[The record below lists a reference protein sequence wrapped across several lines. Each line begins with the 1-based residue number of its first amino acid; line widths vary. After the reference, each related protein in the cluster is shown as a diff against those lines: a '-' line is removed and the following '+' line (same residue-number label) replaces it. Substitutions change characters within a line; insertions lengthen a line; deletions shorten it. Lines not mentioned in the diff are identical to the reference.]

1 MLAMGKSTTP
11 AHRKYVIRTLSFMA
25 GYVAVNVAA
34 IFGAF
39 DEIHGK
45 PAAWV
50 LALVVSAPVAG
61 QMWATLSLMN
71 ESDEFVRSLTAK
83 QFIIAAGVAMDQRTA
98 GRGLA
103 PSESLD
109 RHGGDPAQAAG
120 HAELGL
126 RTAAA
131 VWKDAAEVAPAVR
144 LGLSHDAGGALDR
157 RDRGIADR

>member
-83 QFIIAAGVAMDQRTA
+83 QFIIAAGIAMALFSTWGFAESYAD
-98 GRGLA
+98 A
-103 PSESLD
+103 P
-109 RHGGDPAQAAG
+109 
-120 HAELGL
+120 HAPGWLIYPLFWG
-126 RTAAA
+126 
-131 VWKDAAEVAPAVR
+131 VYGFVAPFIK
-144 LGLSHDAGGALDR
+144 SSK
-157 RDRGIADR
+157 